1 MKKMIRDV
9 AALNLCGTTAESL
22 AEITAIE
29 NVALVLLTP
38 RVRPLMQHIA
48 MRDVAMV
55 KEVPDGV
62 RLLMHNGDLR
72 FTADQLVRPCFLLVN
87 GRLRLDESMTPE
99 LIASM
104 VVGGMI
110 NGELIAGEK
119 QLDCALLLHKLQ
131 SQCGVQVNGR
141 NTVMP
146 EGFRL
151 RESGAPISVQ
161 EAAGMTGGWM
171 CLGKLILE
179 SGAAKMLRQ
188 RDARLAGTAGAVV
201 PQEDAEDFYA
211 LWQGQGEIILLE
223 ANTRYVAEDLMLR
236 GADAALRLRG
246 DRYVAGD
253 LTLMDTVTPAHLAGM
268 GRLWVTGTLMLPEAL
283 LDTVLPHLENEP
295 ELVPYQGKLLVDEEK
310 MELGEA
316 ELSAYTQGVTL
327 LVQGQLDL
335 REDLAP
341 EVLRDKVRLLYN
353 CGQVILNAEQQAA
366 LLPVTINQGHLSLR
380 KAEAEQT
387 QPQANA
393 DECILGDMAYLEL

>member
-1 MKKMIRDV
+1 MKKIIRDV
-9 AALNLCGTTAESL
+9 AALNLCGATAESL
-22 AEITAIE
+22 AEISAIE
-29 NVALVLLTP
+29 DVALVLLTP

-87 GRLRLDESMTPE
+87 GRLRLV
-99 LIASM
+99 ASM

-119 QLDCALLLHKLQ
+119 QLAALV
-131 SQCGVQVNGR
+131 QCGVQVNGR

-341 EVLRDKVRLLYN
+341 EVLREKVRLLYN

-380 KAEAEQT
+380 KAETEKT
-387 QPQANA
+387 QPQANP
-393 DECILGDMAYLEL
+393 DECVLGDMAYLEL

>member
-119 QLDCALLLHKLQ
+119 QLAALV
-131 SQCGVQVNGR
+131 QCGVQVNGR

-341 EVLRDKVRLLYN
+341 EVLRDKIRLLYN
-353 CGQVILNAEQQAA
+353 CGQITMDARQQAA

-380 KAEAEQT
+380 KPEAENPTSQGT
-387 QPQANA
+387 L
-393 DECILGDMAYLEL
+393 DENVLGDMAYLEL